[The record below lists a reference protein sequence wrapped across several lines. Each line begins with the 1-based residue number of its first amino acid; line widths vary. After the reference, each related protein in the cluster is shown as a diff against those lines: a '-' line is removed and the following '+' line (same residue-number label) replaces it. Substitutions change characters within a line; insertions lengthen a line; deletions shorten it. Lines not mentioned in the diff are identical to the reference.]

1 MAYQETTSTSYGSRV
16 GNSIKNILVGIILF
30 IGSTVLLW
38 WNEGRTVKTSDANEA
53 AYEETIPVSDI
64 SVLNSQLNG
73 KMIHANGEA
82 ITHDSLIDTQFGI
95 GTTATKLIR
104 EVEYYQWEE
113 KSSTKTEDKFGGR
126 EEKTTTYTYDKK
138 WVSAPINSSNF
149 KDPSYT
155 NKNFVVSTVESE
167 IFTASD
173 VDFGA
178 YKLPPFLISQISG
191 EQDFYFTLPA
201 DIKKSLNNQVKNAL
215 QLKGSIAEA
224 ALQPNAEYVHV
235 NGNTIY
241 LGANPDVPHIGDVRI
256 TFSKVLPSNT
266 VTVWAKVVNNTFEQF
281 TCKNGY
287 TVSTLNM
294 GTQSLDETF
303 QNEQEANSTLAWI
316 LRLVGL
322 VLVYIALRLIFEL
335 LTTIL
340 KVVPFIANI
349 ADFGSTIV
357 CGIVGLAW
365 TLIVIA
371 LAWIFYRPILAIL
384 ILVAVAALIVLFV
397 KKAKAKKANLSQNE

>member
-1 MAYQETTSTSYGSRV
+1 
-16 GNSIKNILVGIILF
+16 
-30 IGSTVLLW
+30 
-38 WNEGRTVKTSDANEA
+38 
-53 AYEETIPVSDI
+53 
-64 SVLNSQLNG
+64 
-73 KMIHANGEA
+73 
-82 ITHDSLIDTQFGI
+82 
-95 GTTATKLIR
+95 
-104 EVEYYQWEE
+104 
-113 KSSTKTEDKFGGR
+113 
-126 EEKTTTYTYDKK
+126 
-138 WVSAPINSSNF
+138 
-149 KDPSYT
+149 
-155 NKNFVVSTVESE
+155 
-167 IFTASD
+167 
-173 VDFGA
+173 
-178 YKLPPFLISQISG
+178 
-191 EQDFYFTLPA
+191 
-201 DIKKSLNNQVKNAL
+201 
-215 QLKGSIAEA
+215 
-224 ALQPNAEYVHV
+224 
-235 NGNTIY
+235 
-241 LGANPDVPHIGDVRI
+241 
-256 TFSKVLPSNT
+256 
-266 VTVWAKVVNNTFEQF
+266 
-281 TCKNGY
+281 
-287 TVSTLNM
+287 M

>member
-1 MAYQETTSTSYGSRV
+1 M
-16 GNSIKNILVGIILF
+16 
-30 IGSTVLLW
+30 
-38 WNEGRTVKTSDANEA
+38 
-53 AYEETIPVSDI
+53 
-64 SVLNSQLNG
+64 
-73 KMIHANGEA
+73 
-82 ITHDSLIDTQFGI
+82 
-95 GTTATKLIR
+95 
-104 EVEYYQWEE
+104 
-113 KSSTKTEDKFGGR
+113 
-126 EEKTTTYTYDKK
+126 
-138 WVSAPINSSNF
+138 SA
-149 KDPSYT
+149 
-155 NKNFVVSTVESE
+155 V
-167 IFTASD
+167 
-173 VDFGA
+173 
-178 YKLPPFLISQISG
+178 
-191 EQDFYFTLPA
+191 
-201 DIKKSLNNQVKNAL
+201 
-215 QLKGSIAEA
+215 
-224 ALQPNAEYVHV
+224 EYVHV